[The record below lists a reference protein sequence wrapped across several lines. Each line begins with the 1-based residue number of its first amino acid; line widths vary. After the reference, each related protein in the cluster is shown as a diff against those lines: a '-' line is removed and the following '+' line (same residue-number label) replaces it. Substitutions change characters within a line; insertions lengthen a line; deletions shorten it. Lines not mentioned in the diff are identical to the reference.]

1 METIIIMINPNNFFL
16 QTRENM
22 KIFSNRFFGI
32 NDGQSMKRIVE
43 SILTAKNT

>member
-1 METIIIMINPNNFFL
+1 METIIIMINPNNFL
-16 QTRENM
+16 ETRENM

-43 SILTAKNT
+43 SILRSINTE